1 MRKHLLMLHS
11 RCLENRTCDT
21 THYFSNISS
30 YTKIILKATLNRWTF
45 LWYVGNKFKELNGIY
60 NFLSYLTFTYF
71 NIQGEFYQQLAAI
84 KDDPNIKDKKLLHF
98 VNYLVASTDYPS
110 FYKVMV
116 RAAKKVRA
124 KEYDC
129 KWENIVYRQT

>member
-1 MRKHLLMLHS
+1 M
-11 RCLENRTCDT
+11 
-21 THYFSNISS
+21 
-30 YTKIILKATLNRWTF
+30 
-45 LWYVGNKFKELNGIY
+45 
-60 NFLSYLTFTYF
+60 YF

-110 FYKVMV
+110 FYKVMA

-124 KEYDC
+124 KEYDR
-129 KWENIVYRQT
+129 KWENIVYLHAHIRLFEVDDYGKLKLLNSYCCVYHSFNYSFIDF